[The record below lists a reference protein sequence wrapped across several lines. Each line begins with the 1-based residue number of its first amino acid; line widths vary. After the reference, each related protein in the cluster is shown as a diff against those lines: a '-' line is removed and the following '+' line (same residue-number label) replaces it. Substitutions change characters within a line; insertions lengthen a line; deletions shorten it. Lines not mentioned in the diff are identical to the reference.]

1 MQLAL
6 YDIFKKDAAALVWVE
21 AVHDLP
27 SAEQRVKELAQ
38 HSHAEYVIFDQR
50 KQQIV
55 GTFAAAHA
63 NLQR

>member
-21 AVHDLP
+21 AVHDLA

-38 HSHAEYVIFDQR
+38 NSHAEYVIFDQR

-63 NLQR
+63 NSQR